1 MISNIEE
8 SFETMN
14 EACQLATTA
23 IKIPTVVIEAD
34 PGFGKSQIARQF
46 GEQYFKEQVGEAKP
60 VVVFTLHA
68 GNLQELGKSY
78 LEFADLLRSDQESS
92 AALRN
97 IPFKSS
103 IDQLKT
109 LIPVVG
115 DRLYATLQ
123 RYPDLRWLIVVD
135 NLFNLTHDKENMLT
149 FLPHCNNPSMASWG
163 RGRVLITM
171 QLRGQFVETEMQ
183 RIMTQDCLQL
193 SQKKATT
200 ILWEVAKDDRQSEPE
215 VVESIA
221 QQLDCIP
228 LALVS
233 AATYKKLMTKKK
245 SMYTWSK
252 YQKELT
258 TSVEDICLRSAQ
270 YQQKCLRSAVLMTL
284 KKLADHSTVMK
295 MAFVAVS
302 YCEYRS
308 IPGDLLDRFIRGQP
322 ECDVSDLDLRMA
334 ELRECPFLTCVDTPT
349 SGEEGFVT
357 LYNMHQIT
365 HSVLKKHAIQKW
377 GENLNVLEA
386 FLLPL
391 LKTCLHHDEALNK
404 GPIHSARRGF
414 FSAHVFS
421 IAQTASKVYK
431 EAKMGK
437 CQSECLWREIP
448 EVMYVAVKNCILSP
462 RSIHEQEQLLR
473 ECIDITDSAE
483 MHTCVSH
490 EEHAKYL
497 SELSMCLG
505 NAGKESEARE
515 KGLKALSL
523 LKEHNARPELIAS
536 ALQSVGWSFGTEIDL
551 GIATITEN
559 LPFVKEAFGED
570 SKEYAI
576 SLFHLGEVQ
585 KKRDRNQARE
595 SFEHSVFILKNK
607 ANDSLELA
615 IAQSYY
621 ARFLLKGVSSSG
633 MKLALELC
641 EDNVRIV
648 GKLVDRN
655 AMLYIDMLLTWARAC
670 STCFYPGRTVAEI
683 PEHLETVRRYHQR
696 LSAEWRLSLVLA
708 VAYLMKGNLDECIPL
723 MRTCI
728 ELQERETLDFRVNFD
743 DSAGLK
749 FAVLVLPVVNWLV
762 VKPASALY
770 STVTHL
776 SALLRSY
783 IRN

>member
-78 LEFADLLRSDQESS
+78 LEFADLLCSDQESS

-97 IPFKSS
+97 TRFKSS

-115 DRLYATLQ
+115 NRLYATLQ

-135 NLFNLTHDKENMLT
+135 NLFNLTHDREDMLT

-171 QLRGQFVETEMQ
+171 QLRGEFVETEMQ

-245 SMYTWSK
+245 SMYTWSE

-258 TSVEDICLRSAQ
+258 TSVEVIHLSSTQ
-270 YQQKCLRSAVLMTL
+270 YQQKCLRSAVWMTL

-322 ECDVSDLDLRMA
+322 ECDLSGLDLKMA
-334 ELRECPFLTCVDTPT
+334 ELRECPFLTCVDTRT

-421 IAQTASKVYK
+421 IAQTASEVYK
-431 EAKMGK
+431 EAKMRK

-462 RSIHEQEQLLR
+462 RSIHEQEELLR

-483 MHTCVSH
+483 MRTCVSH

-595 SFEHSVFILKNK
+595 SFERAVSILKDK
-607 ANDSLELA
+607 ANDSIELA

-655 AMLYIDMLLTWARAC
+655 AMPYIDMLLTWARAC
-670 STCFYPGRTVAEI
+670 SSCFYPGRTLAEI

-696 LSAEWRLSLVLA
+696 PSAEWRLSLVLA

-728 ELQERETLDFRVNFD
+728 KLQEREALDFRVNFD

-749 FAVLVLPVVNWLV
+749 FAVLVLPVVNWVV